1 MLARSCYNGNV
12 PKIVDPLARRRA
24 VAQAVLSVV
33 ARHGLEHASLRNV
46 ADEAGLAIGS
56 VRHYFADHDELMTFT
71 MRELSR
77 RIGDRIRTHAERLLA
92 PDRGTDRTDR
102 RAATEELLAEFLP
115 LDGARRQEAAL
126 WLTFAAAA
134 HTRPELR
141 PCAAEM
147 QADLHTLMSRVLHE
161 ARYAGGLPADTD
173 VELESTRLA
182 ALLDGLTLQATLLPD
197 RYPPKL
203 LRQVL
208 RRHLDALKAGS

>member
-1 MLARSCYNGNV
+1 MLARSCYNSNV
-12 PKIVDPLARRRA
+12 PKIVDPVARRRA
-24 VAQAVLSVV
+24 VAQAVLSVA
-33 ARHGLEHASLRNV
+33 ARQGLEHASLRNV

-71 MRELSR
+71 MRELSQ

-92 PDRGTDRTDR
+92 PDGHTDR

-115 LDGARRQEAAL
+115 LDEARRQEAAL
-126 WLTFAAAA
+126 WLAFTSAA
-134 HTRPELR
+134 HTRPELL

-161 ARYAGGLPADTD
+161 ARCAGGLPAGTD

-208 RRHLDALKAGS
+208 RRHLDALKADS

>member
-1 MLARSCYNGNV
+1 M

-92 PDRGTDRTDR
+92 PDRGTDR

>member
-1 MLARSCYNGNV
+1 M
-12 PKIVDPLARRRA
+12 PKIVDPVARRRA
-24 VAQAVLSVV
+24 VAQAVLSVA
-33 ARHGLEHASLRNV
+33 ARQGLEHASLRNV

-77 RIGDRIRTHAERLLA
+77 RISDRIRTHAERLLA
-92 PDRGTDRTDR
+92 PYGRTDR
-102 RAATEELLAEFLP
+102 QAATEELLAEFLP
-115 LDGARRQEAAL
+115 LDEARRQEAAL
-126 WLTFAAAA
+126 WLAFTAAA

-147 QADLHTLMSRVLHE
+147 QSDLHTLMSRVLHE
-161 ARYAGGLPADTD
+161 AQCAGSLQAGMD

-197 RYPPKL
+197 RYPPML

-208 RRHLDALKAGS
+208 RRHLDALKSNN

>member
-1 MLARSCYNGNV
+1 MLAQSCYNSNV
-12 PKIVDPLARRRA
+12 PKIVDPVARRRA

-33 ARHGLEHASLRNV
+33 AQHGLEHASLRNV

-71 MRELSR
+71 MRELSQ
-77 RIGDRIRTHAERLLA
+77 RIGDRIRTHAERLLV
-92 PDRGTDRTDR
+92 PDGRTDR

-115 LDGARRQEAAL
+115 LDEARRQEAAL
-126 WLTFAAAA
+126 WLAFTAAA
-134 HTRPELR
+134 HTRPELQ

-147 QADLHTLMSRVLHE
+147 QADLHTLISRVLHE
-161 ARYAGGLPADTD
+161 ARCAGGLPADMD
-173 VELESTRLA
+173 IELESTRLA

-208 RRHLDALKAGS
+208 RRHLDALKADS

>member
-1 MLARSCYNGNV
+1 M
-12 PKIVDPLARRRA
+12 PKIVDPVARRRA
-24 VAQAVLSVV
+24 VAQAVLSVA

-92 PDRGTDRTDR
+92 PDGHTDR
-102 RAATEELLAEFLP
+102 RAATEELLAELLP
-115 LDGARRQEAAL
+115 VDETRRQESVL
-126 WLTFAAAA
+126 WLAFTAAA

-147 QADLHTLMSRVLHE
+147 QADLHALMSRVLHE
-161 ARYAGGLPADTD
+161 ARSAGGLPGDLD
-173 VELESTRLA
+173 IELESTRLA
-182 ALLDGLTLQATLLPD
+182 ALLDGLNLQATLLPD

-208 RRHLDALKAGS
+208 RRHLDALSAGS

>member
-1 MLARSCYNGNV
+1 M
-12 PKIVDPLARRRA
+12 PKIVDPVARRRA
-24 VAQAVLSVV
+24 VAQAVLSVA
-33 ARHGLEHASLRNV
+33 ARQGLEHASLRNV

-77 RIGDRIRTHAERLLA
+77 RIGDRIRTHAERLLT
-92 PDRGTDRTDR
+92 PDRGTDR

-115 LDGARRQEAAL
+115 LDAARRQEAAL
-126 WLTFAAAA
+126 WLAFTAAA
-134 HTRPELR
+134 HTRPELL

-208 RRHLDALKAGS
+208 RRHLDALTAGS

>member
-1 MLARSCYNGNV
+1 MLAQSCYNSNV
-12 PKIVDPLARRRA
+12 PKIVDPVARRRA

-33 ARHGLEHASLRNV
+33 TRHGLEHASLRNV

-71 MRELSR
+71 MRELSQ
-77 RIGDRIRTHAERLLA
+77 RISDRIRTHAERLLA
-92 PDRGTDRTDR
+92 PDGRTDR

-115 LDGARRQEAAL
+115 LDEARSKEAAL
-126 WLTFAAAA
+126 WLAFTAAAL
-134 HTRPELR
+134 TRPELR

-161 ARYAGGLPADTD
+161 ARCAGGLPAGMD

-208 RRHLDALKAGS
+208 RRHLDALKADS

>member
-1 MLARSCYNGNV
+1 M
-12 PKIVDPLARRRA
+12 PKIVDPVARRRA
-24 VAQAVLSVV
+24 VAQAALSVA

-46 ADEAGLAIGS
+46 ADEAGLAVGS
-56 VRHYFADHDELMTFT
+56 VRHYFADHNELMTFT

-92 PDRGTDRTDR
+92 PDDGMDR
-102 RAATEELLAEFLP
+102 RAGTEELLAEFLP
-115 LDGARRQEAAL
+115 LDEARHRESAL
-126 WLTFAAAA
+126 WLAFTTAAL
-134 HTRPELR
+134 TRPELR

-161 ARYAGGLPADTD
+161 ARCAGGLPGGMD

-182 ALLDGLTLQATLLPD
+182 ALLDGLNLQATLLPD

-208 RRHLDALKAGS
+208 RRHLDTLRADS

>member
-1 MLARSCYNGNV
+1 M
-12 PKIVDPLARRRA
+12 PKIVDPVERRSA

-33 ARHGLEHASLRNV
+33 ARQGLEQASLRNV

-56 VRHYFADHDELMTFT
+56 VRHYFADHDELITFA

-92 PDRGTDRTDR
+92 PDGRTDR

-115 LDGARRQEAAL
+115 LDEARREEAAL
-126 WLTFAAAA
+126 WLAFTAAAR
-134 HTRPELR
+134 TRPELR
-141 PCAAEM
+141 PCAADM
-147 QADLHTLMSRVLHE
+147 QADLHTLMSRVLYE
-161 ARYAGGLPADTD
+161 ARCADGMPD
-173 VELESTRLA
+173 GIDIELESTRLA

-197 RYPPKL
+197 RYPPTL

-208 RRHLDALKAGS
+208 RRHMDALKAGS

>member
-1 MLARSCYNGNV
+1 M
-12 PKIVDPLARRRA
+12 PKIVDPVARRRA
-24 VAQAVLSVV
+24 VAQAVLSVA
-33 ARHGLEHASLRNV
+33 ARQGLEHASLRNV

-71 MRELSR
+71 MRELSQ

-92 PDRGTDRTDR
+92 PDGRTDR

-115 LDGARRQEAAL
+115 LDEARRQEAAL
-126 WLTFAAAA
+126 WLAFTAAA

-141 PCAAEM
+141 SCAADM
-147 QADLHTLMSRVLHE
+147 QAALHSLMSRVLHE
-161 ARYAGGLPADTD
+161 ARLAGGLPPDMD

-203 LRQVL
+203 LQQVL
-208 RRHLDALKAGS
+208 RRHLDNLKADS

>member
-1 MLARSCYNGNV
+1 M
-12 PKIVDPLARRRA
+12 PKIVDPVARRRA
-24 VAQAVLSVV
+24 VAQAVLSVA

-46 ADEAGLAIGS
+46 AEEAGLAIGS

-77 RIGDRIRTHAERLLA
+77 RIGDRIRAHADRLLA
-92 PDRGTDRTDR
+92 PGGRTDRRADRRTDR
-102 RAATEELLAEFLP
+102 RAATEDLLAELLP
-115 LDGARRQEAAL
+115 LDEPRRQESAL
-126 WLTFAAAA
+126 WLAFTTAAS
-134 HTRPELR
+134 TRPELR

-147 QADLHTLMSRVLHE
+147 QANLHTLMSRVLKE
-161 ARYAGGLPADTD
+161 AQCAGRLPGDLD

-182 ALLDGLTLQATLLPD
+182 ALLDGLNLQATLLPD

-208 RRHLDALKAGS
+208 RRHLDALRAGS

>member
-1 MLARSCYNGNV
+1 M
-12 PKIVDPLARRRA
+12 
-24 VAQAVLSVV
+24 AQAVLSVA
-33 ARHGLEHASLRNV
+33 ARQGLEHASLRNV

-77 RIGDRIRTHAERLLA
+77 RISDRIRTHAERLLA
-92 PDRGTDRTDR
+92 PYGRTDR
-102 RAATEELLAEFLP
+102 QAATEELLAEFLP
-115 LDGARRQEAAL
+115 DEARRQEAAL
-126 WLTFAAAA
+126 WLAFTAAA

-147 QADLHTLMSRVLHE
+147 QSDLHTLMSRVLHE
-161 ARYAGGLPADTD
+161 AQCAGSLQAGMD

-197 RYPPKL
+197 RYPPML

-208 RRHLDALKAGS
+208 RRHLDALKSNN

>member
-1 MLARSCYNGNV
+1 MLARSCYKGNV
-12 PKIVDPLARRRA
+12 PKIVDPVARRRA
-24 VAQAVLSVV
+24 VAQAVLSVA
-33 ARHGLEHASLRNV
+33 ARQGLEHASLRNV
-46 ADEAGLAIGS
+46 AEEAGLAIGS
-56 VRHYFADHDELMTFT
+56 IRHYFADHDELMTFT

-77 RIGDRIRTHAERLLA
+77 RIGDRIRPHAERLLA
-92 PDRGTDRTDR
+92 PDGHTDR
-102 RAATEELLAEFLP
+102 RAETEELLAELLP
-115 LDGARRQEAAL
+115 LDEARRQEAAL
-126 WLTFAAAA
+126 WLAFTAAA

-161 ARYAGGLPADTD
+161 AQSAGGLPGGMD
-173 VELESTRLA
+173 VALESTRLA

-208 RRHLDALKAGS
+208 RRHLDALRAGS

>member
-1 MLARSCYNGNV
+1 MLAQSCYNSNV
-12 PKIVDPLARRRA
+12 PKIVDPVARRRA

-33 ARHGLEHASLRNV
+33 ARQGLEHASLRNV

-71 MRELSR
+71 MRELSQ

-92 PDRGTDRTDR
+92 PDGRTDR

-115 LDGARRQEAAL
+115 LDEARSQEAAL
-126 WLTFAAAA
+126 WLAFAAAA
-134 HTRPELR
+134 QTRPELR

-147 QADLHTLMSRVLHE
+147 QADLHTLISRVLHE
-161 ARYAGGLPADTD
+161 AHCAGGLPAGMDI
-173 VELESTRLA
+173 ELESTRLA

-208 RRHLDALKAGS
+208 RRHLDALKADS

>member
-1 MLARSCYNGNV
+1 M
-12 PKIVDPLARRRA
+12 PKIVDPVARRRA
-24 VAQAVLSVV
+24 VAQAVLSVT

-77 RIGDRIRTHAERLLA
+77 RIGDRVRTHAERLLD
-92 PDRGTDRTDR
+92 PDSDIDR
-102 RAATEELLAEFLP
+102 RAGMEELLAEFLP
-115 LDGARRQEAAL
+115 LDETRRQESAL
-126 WLTFAAAA
+126 WLAFTTAA

-141 PCAAEM
+141 PCAADM
-147 QADLHTLMSRVLHE
+147 QADLHTLMTRVLHE
-161 ARYAGGLPADTD
+161 AQGAGGLPDGID

-197 RYPPKL
+197 RYPPTL

-208 RRHLDALKAGS
+208 RRHLDALRAGN

>member
-1 MLARSCYNGNV
+1 M
-12 PKIVDPLARRRA
+12 PKIVDPVERRRA
-24 VAQAVLSVV
+24 VAQAVLSVA
-33 ARHGLEHASLRNV
+33 ARQGLEQASLRNV

-56 VRHYFADHDELMTFT
+56 VRHYFADHDELIAFA
-71 MRELSR
+71 MRELSQ

-92 PDRGTDRTDR
+92 RDGRTDR

-115 LDGARRQEAAL
+115 LDEARRQEAAL
-126 WLTFAAAA
+126 WLVFTAAAR
-134 HTRPELR
+134 TRPELR

-147 QADLHTLMSRVLHE
+147 QADLHTLMSRVLYE
-161 ARYAGGLPADTD
+161 ARGAGGMPDGLDI
-173 VELESTRLA
+173 ELESTRLA
-182 ALLDGLTLQATLLPD
+182 ALLDGLALQATLLPD

>member
-1 MLARSCYNGNV
+1 MMLARSCYNGNV

-77 RIGDRIRTHAERLLA
+77 RIGDRIRTHACLLY
-92 PDRGTDRTDR
+92 TSDRTDR

>member
-1 MLARSCYNGNV
+1 MERRS
-12 PKIVDPLARRRA
+12 A

-33 ARHGLEHASLRNV
+33 ARQGLEQASLRNV

-56 VRHYFADHDELMTFT
+56 VRHYFADHDELITFA

-92 PDRGTDRTDR
+92 PDGRTDR

-115 LDGARRQEAAL
+115 LDEARREEAAL
-126 WLTFAAAA
+126 WLAFTAAAR
-134 HTRPELR
+134 TRPELR
-141 PCAAEM
+141 PCAADM
-147 QADLHTLMSRVLHE
+147 QADLHTLMSRVLYE
-161 ARYAGGLPADTD
+161 ARCADGMPD
-173 VELESTRLA
+173 GIDIELESTRLA

-197 RYPPKL
+197 RYPPTL

-208 RRHLDALKAGS
+208 RRHMDALKAGS